1 LTPTGSTST
10 KVELRGSVLLLEC
23 IAAGLPTP
31 VIRWIKEGGELPAN
45 RTFLENFKKTL
56 KIIDV
61 SEADSGNYKCIARN
75 RLGSVHHVI
84 SVTVKA
90 APYWITAPRN
100 LVLSPGEDGTLIC
113 RANGNP
119 KPNISWLANGVPI

>member
-1 LTPTGSTST
+1 CFCFS
-10 KVELRGSVLLLEC
+10 R
-23 IAAGLPTP
+23 PTP

-45 RTFLENFKKTL
+45 RTFFENFKKTL

-75 RLGSVHHVI
+75 VLGSVHHVI

-119 KPNISWLANGVPI
+119 KPSISWLANGVPI

>member
-10 KVELRGSVLLLEC
+10 KVELRGNVLLLEC

-45 RTFLENFKKTL
+45 RTFFENFKKTL

-75 RLGSVHHVI
+75 TLGSVQHVI

-119 KPNISWLANGVPI
+119 KPSISWLANGVPI

>member
-1 LTPTGSTST
+1 
-10 KVELRGSVLLLEC
+10 
-23 IAAGLPTP
+23 PTP
-31 VIRWIKEGGELPAN
+31 VIHWIKEGGELPAN
-45 RTFLENFKKTL
+45 RTFFENFKKTL

-75 RLGSVHHVI
+75 SLGSVHHVI
-84 SVTVKA
+84 SVIVKA

-119 KPNISWLANGVPI
+119 KPSISWLANGVPIASKIPN

>member
-10 KVELRGSVLLLEC
+10 KVELRGNVLLLEC

-31 VIRWIKEGGELPAN
+31 VIRWIKEGGELPVN
-45 RTFLENFKKTL
+45 RTFFENFKKTL

-75 RLGSVHHVI
+75 ILGSAHHVI

-119 KPNISWLANGVPI
+119 KPDISWLANGVPI